1 MTEIQIENVVNWDEL
16 KQSIVDEHNKL
27 RSDPQSYIPILE
39 AQLENFKEKV
49 LYRPGET
56 AVQTYEGKEAF
67 LVAIEFLRHVQPV
80 EGLTHHESLSKAAS
94 DHAVDIGLKGLITHE
109 GSDGKNLSDRIE
121 NHAEWETACGENL
134 DFGSKIAVS
143 IIVNLLVDD
152 GVETRPKRNSLFNP
166 KFRFVGVG
174 VHEHKEYEVVVVLD
188 YAGGIR
194 EKGTPFYD
202 YKNYKFDYEK
212 FAKDAAKE
220 KKPKTSFQL
229 DDPDAPNETKSV
241 KIVKENRLFDN
252 RLHKITKKYY
262 TLQDGT
268 IHIVEVEDV

>member
-1 MTEIQIENVVNWDEL
+1 MIDNQKEHTNWEEL
-16 KQSIVDEHNKL
+16 RQSIVDEHNKL
-27 RSDPQSYIPILE
+27 RSDPQSYIPVLE
-39 AQLENFKEKV
+39 AQLEYFKDNI

-56 AVQTYEGKEAF
+56 PVQTYEGKEAF
-67 LVAIEFLRHVQPV
+67 LQAIEYLRTVQPV
-80 EGLTHHESLSKAAS
+80 EGLTLHEAITAAANE
-94 DHAVDIGLKGLITHE
+94 HAVDIGTKGLVTHE
-109 GSDGKNLSDRIE
+109 GSDGRNLSDRIE
-121 NHAEWETACGENL
+121 NHAEWEVACGENL
-134 DFGSKIAVS
+134 DFGSKNAVN

-152 GVETRPKRNSLFNP
+152 GVEARPKRNHLFNP

-174 VHEHKEYEVVVVLD
+174 VHEHREYDVVVVLD

-212 FAKDAAKE
+212 FAKETAKE
-220 KKPKTSFQL
+220 KRPKTSFQL
-229 DDPDAPNETKSV
+229 DDPDAPYETKSV
-241 KIVKENRLFDN
+241 KIVKENRLYDN

>member
-1 MTEIQIENVVNWDEL
+1 MIENPKGQTNWEEL
-16 KQSIVDEHNKL
+16 RQSIVDEHNKL
-27 RSDPQSYIPILE
+27 RSDPHSYIPILE
-39 AQLENFKEKV
+39 AQLEYFKDSI

-56 AVQTYEGKEAF
+56 PVQTYEGKEAF
-67 LVAIEFLRHVQPV
+67 LQAIEYLRTVEPV
-80 EGLTHHESLSKAAS
+80 EGLTLHEGLTSAAN
-94 DHAVDIGLKGLITHE
+94 DHAADIGSKGLITHE

-121 NHAEWETACGENL
+121 NHAEWEVACGENL
-134 DFGSKIAVS
+134 DFGSKNAVN
-143 IIVNLLVDD
+143 IIINLLVDD
-152 GVETRPKRNSLFNP
+152 GVQTRPKRNHLFNP

-212 FAKDAAKE
+212 FAKESTKD

-229 DDPDAPNETKSV
+229 DDPDAPYDTKSV
-241 KIVKENRLFDN
+241 KIVKENRLYDN

>member
-1 MTEIQIENVVNWDEL
+1 MMENQKENTNWDEL
-16 KQSIVDEHNKL
+16 RQAIVDEHNKL

-39 AQLENFKEKV
+39 GQIEYFKDNI

-56 AVQTYEGKEAF
+56 PVQTYEGKEAF
-67 LVAIEFLRHVQPV
+67 LQAIEFLRTVQPV
-80 EGLTHHESLSKAAS
+80 EGLTLQDSLTAAAN
-94 DHAVDIGLKGLITHE
+94 DHAADIGPKGLVTHE

-121 NHAEWETACGENL
+121 NHAEWEVACGENL
-134 DFGSKIAVS
+134 DFGSRSAVN
-143 IIVNLLVDD
+143 ILVNLLVDD
-152 GVETRPKRNSLFNP
+152 GVETRPKRNHLFNP

-174 VHEHKEYEVVVVLD
+174 VHDHKEYDFVVVLD

-212 FAKDAAKE
+212 FAKETAKE
-220 KKPKTSFQL
+220 KRPKTSFQL
-229 DDPDAPNETKSV
+229 DDPDAPNDTKSV

>member
-1 MTEIQIENVVNWDEL
+1 MTEIQKEIISWDEL
-16 KQSIVDEHNKL
+16 RQAIVDEHNKL
-27 RSDPQSYIPILE
+27 RSDPQSFIPILE
-39 AQLENFKEKV
+39 AHLDYFKDSI

-56 AVQTYEGKEAF
+56 PVQTYEGKEAY
-67 LVAIEFLRHVQPV
+67 LHAIEFLKKVEAV
-80 EGLTHHESLSKAAS
+80 EGLTLHEGLTQAAMEHS
-94 DHAVDIGLKGLITHE
+94 ADIGQKGLVTHE

-121 NHAEWETACGENL
+121 NFAEWEIACGENL
-134 DFGSKIAVS
+134 DFGSKSAVN
-143 IIVNLLVDD
+143 ILVNLLVDD
-152 GVETRPKRNSLFNP
+152 GVETRPKRNHLFNP
-166 KFRFVGVG
+166 KFRFVGIG
-174 VHEHKEYEVVVVLD
+174 VHEHKDYDVVVVLD

-212 FAKDAAKE
+212 FAKEAAKE
-220 KKPKTSFQL
+220 KRPKTSFQL